1 MLSMDQQLQ
10 AKLAQRKEQNLY
22 RQRHLLESAQGAQV
36 QVNGKTCLS
45 FCSNDYLSL
54 ASHPAVIDSLRRG
67 AETYGVG
74 SGASHLIY
82 GHSHEHHALEE
93 ELADFTGRPRAL
105 LFSTGYMANLG
116 TILALTDKGDH
127 IFEDRLN
134 HASLLDGGLA
144 SRARCLR
151 YKHADCTDLAQRME
165 KVGESEK
172 SSNARKLVVTDG
184 VFSMDGDLAPLPELS
199 KTCQQQQGWLMV
211 DDAHGFGVLGE
222 KGGGIAEHYGL
233 DLDELPI
240 LMGTLGK
247 GFGTFGAFVAGSEAL
262 IETLIQYARTYIY
275 TTALPPAVASAT
287 RISLKI
293 LQRETWRREKLN
305 LLIQRFRS
313 GAKQLGLQ
321 LGTELMNSIT
331 PIQPIILGDDALT
344 LRVGEQLR
352 AKGFLVGAIRPPTVP
367 VGSSRLRI
375 TLCAEHSE
383 QEVNQLLDAIDT
395 TVSELKSMDL
405 KNMKP
410 DGVDK

>member
-287 RISLKI
+287 CISLKI